1 VAEHYRRGTFKSC
14 SSVNANPSSFRFRLT
29 HRPLFLLFLLLI
41 CLSKD
46 PMPIAA
52 ARAGEPEIPNKI
64 SYRLERLW
72 KRKVKNVIFMKET
85 TETQQSSDE

>member
-1 VAEHYRRGTFKSC
+1 
-14 SSVNANPSSFRFRLT
+14 
-29 HRPLFLLFLLLI
+29 
-41 CLSKD
+41 
-46 PMPIAA
+46 MPIAA